1 MKIYCSIRIPLRQA
15 NPCPLFPRLPH
26 QETPGYDGR
35 VVAAQRKSTEAGGER
50 TLATNRQASFH
61 YHILERFEAGVA
73 LRGTEVKSVRAGKA
87 GLRDSYVMM
96 RGAECW
102 LVNCHIP
109 EYSPGG
115 HWNHPPLR
123 DRKLLLH
130 RREIEKL
137 SGKVQQKG
145 LALVALRLYMK
156 GPRVKCEIALA
167 KGKKEW
173 DRRATIREREEKRE
187 AARAIHEY
195 KTRF

>member
-1 MKIYCSIRIPLRQA
+1 M
-15 NPCPLFPRLPH
+15 
-26 QETPGYDGR
+26 
-35 VVAAQRKSTEAGGER
+35 AAQRKSIEKAAER

-73 LRGTEVKSVRAGKA
+73 LHGTEVKSLRAGGG
-87 GLRDSYVMM
+87 GLRDSYVLM

-109 EYSPGG
+109 EYAPGG
-115 HWNHPPLR
+115 RWNHAPLR

-130 RREIEKL
+130 RREIERL
-137 SGKVQQKG
+137 AGKVQQKG
-145 LALVALRLYMK
+145 LALVALRLYLK
-156 GPRVKCEIALA
+156 GARVKCEIALA
-167 KGKKEW
+167 RGKKEW

-187 AARAIHEY
+187 AAQAIHEY

>member
-1 MKIYCSIRIPLRQA
+1 M
-15 NPCPLFPRLPH
+15 PH
-26 QETPGYDGR
+26 HQTPGNNGT
-35 VVAAQRKSTEAGGER
+35 VVSAKRKSTGEGGER

-61 YHILERFEAGVA
+61 YHILERYEAGVA

-87 GLRDSYVMM
+87 GLRDSYVML

-115 HWNHPPLR
+115 RWNHPPMQ

-130 RREIEKL
+130 RREIERL
-137 SGKVQQKG
+137 AGKVQQKG
-145 LALVALRLYMK
+145 LALIALRLYMK
-156 GPRVKCEIALA
+156 GNRVKCEIALG

-173 DRRATIREREEKRE
+173 DRRAAIREREEKRE
-187 AARAIHEY
+187 AAQAIHEY

>member
-1 MKIYCSIRIPLRQA
+1 VLCL
-15 NPCPLFPRLPH
+15 LH
-26 QETPGYDGR
+26 QETPGYDGK
-35 VVAAQRKSTEAGGER
+35 VVAAQRKTTEARGER

-61 YHILERFEAGVA
+61 YHILERYEAGIA
-73 LRGTEVKSVRAGKA
+73 LRGTEVKSVRSGRA
-87 GLRDSYVMM
+87 GLRDSYVML

-115 HWNHPPLR
+115 HWNHPPLQ

-137 SGKVQQKG
+137 AGKVQQKG
-145 LALVALRLYMK
+145 LALIALRLYMK
-156 GPRVKCEIALA
+156 GNKVKCEIALA

-187 AARAIHEY
+187 AAQAIHEY

>member
-1 MKIYCSIRIPLRQA
+1 MRQA
-15 NPCPLFPRLPH
+15 SSRRCVRSLPH
-26 QETPGYDGR
+26 QETPGYHAG
-35 VVAAQRKSTEAGGER
+35 VVASPRKSAEDAAGR

-73 LRGTEVKSVRAGKA
+73 LRGTEVKSVRSGRA
-87 GLRDSYVMM
+87 GLRDSYVMV

-115 HWNHPPLR
+115 HWNHPPLQ

-137 SGKVQQKG
+137 AVKVQQKG

-156 GPRVKCEIALA
+156 GARVKCEIALA

-187 AARAIHEY
+187 AAQAIHEY